1 MANDGTS
8 EIAAKHL
15 RLHLADGVG
24 PITFGRMIEYFG
36 HIDRAL
42 GASAAEL
49 RCLERVGARTAETI
63 ARSRDSAPVEQEL
76 ALAAQHGIRV
86 ICREDEDYPVGLR
99 HIPDPPVCL
108 YVNGSLLKTDAV
120 ALAVVGSRRATHYGH
135 EQARRFGQLLGQAG
149 LTVVSGLARGID
161 SAAHRGALD
170 VDGRTIAV
178 LGNGLA
184 DIYPPEHRSLA
195 DEIAANGA
203 VLTELPMTT
212 APEAANFPK
221 RNRIIAGLALGVL
234 VIEGARNSGAL
245 ITARLAN
252 EYNREVFALP
262 GRVDLP
268 NSTGPNTL
276 IRNSHAKLIT
286 CLEDILDEL
295 GETGAVLA
303 GKEVKDAT
311 ALPAARPAPANLSE
325 TEKQVLAVL
334 TRDEAITIDAV
345 CQLAKLEPAQVAS
358 ALTTLQLKGAVKQ
371 LPGSVFIS
379 LVTRESDD

>member
-24 PITFGRMIEYFG
+24 PITFGRMIKYFG

-42 GASAAEL
+42 GATAAEL
-49 RCLERVGARTAETI
+49 RCLERVGGRTAETI
-63 ARSRDSAPVEQEL
+63 ARSRDAAPVEQEL

-86 ICREDEDYPVGLR
+86 ICRDDEDYPVGLR
-99 HIPDPPVCL
+99 HIPDPPICL
-108 YVNGSLLKTDAV
+108 YVKGTLLKADPV

-135 EQARRFGQLLGQAG
+135 EQARRFGQLLGQVG

-184 DIYPPEHRSLA
+184 DIYPPEHRPLA
-195 DEIAANGA
+195 DEIAAHGA
-203 VLTELPMTT
+203 VITELPMTT
-212 APEAANFPK
+212 APEAGNFPK
-221 RNRIIAGLALGVL
+221 RNRIIAGLGLGVL

-295 GETGAVLA
+295 GEAGAVLA

-334 TRDEAITIDAV
+334 TRDEAVAIDAV

-379 LVTRESDD
+379 LVQRESDD

>member
-24 PITFGRMIEYFG
+24 PITFGRMIKYFG

-42 GASAAEL
+42 GATAAEL
-49 RCLERVGARTAETI
+49 RCLERIGGRTAETI
-63 ARSRDSAPVEQEL
+63 ARSRDAAPVEQEL

-86 ICREDEDYPVGLR
+86 ICRDDEDYPVGLR
-99 HIPDPPVCL
+99 HIPDPPICL
-108 YVNGSLLKTDAV
+108 YVKGTLLKADPV

-135 EQARRFGQLLGQAG
+135 EQARRFGQLLGQVG

-184 DIYPPEHRSLA
+184 DIYPPEHRPLA
-195 DEIAANGA
+195 DEIAAHGA
-203 VLTELPMTT
+203 VITELPMTT
-212 APEAANFPK
+212 APEAGNFPK
-221 RNRIIAGLALGVL
+221 RNRIIAGLGLGVL

-268 NSTGPNTL
+268 NSSGPNTL

-295 GETGAVLA
+295 GEAGAVLA

-334 TRDEAITIDAV
+334 TRDEAVAIDAV

-379 LVTRESDD
+379 LVQRESDD

>member
-24 PITFGRMIEYFG
+24 PITFGRMIKYFG

-42 GASAAEL
+42 GATAGEL
-49 RCLERVGARTAETI
+49 RCLERVGGRTAETI
-63 ARSRDSAPVEQEL
+63 ARSRDAAPVEQEL

-86 ICREDEDYPVGLR
+86 ICRDDEDYPVGLR
-99 HIPDPPVCL
+99 HIPDPPICL
-108 YVNGSLLKTDAV
+108 YVKGTLLKADPV

-184 DIYPPEHRSLA
+184 DIYPPEHRPLA
-195 DEIAANGA
+195 DEIATNGA

-212 APEAANFPK
+212 APEAGNFPK
-221 RNRIIAGLALGVL
+221 RNRIIAGLGLGVL

-295 GETGAVLA
+295 GEAGAVLA

-334 TRDEAITIDAV
+334 TRDEAVAIDAV
-345 CQLAKLEPAQVAS
+345 CQLAKLEPAQVAG

-379 LVTRESDD
+379 LVQRESDD